1 VQQRQ
6 LAQPAQLA
14 VPDQVL
20 LVQVVEPEV
29 VLPEARVVEVAV
41 AETVDL

>member
-6 LAQPAQLA
+6 PVQPAQLA

-29 VLPEARVVEVAV
+29 VLPEVRVVEVAV